1 MRSMTGFGFGEHR
14 DGAWH
19 LSMSLK
25 SYNNRFL
32 DLFVVLPACLAALEP
47 RVRDFLSARV
57 LRGRVEL
64 YVKAVELAQT
74 PRLHLDRAAA
84 RAYAQALRELAREAG
99 IRERLRLSHLLKLE
113 GILSSEPSSEPEAV
127 WPALQA
133 LLEKTFDEFDRS
145 RAREGEATRRD
156 VLQLSVELEEQLRRI
171 ESLAP
176 TLEAKLKNDLRAR
189 FAEVLGDS
197 VEESRLLAETAVL
210 LARAD
215 VHEELARARSHL
227 AGFRSVLNEEGAL
240 GKKLDFI
247 CQELGREVNTIG
259 SKSALAEVDEA
270 VVSCKSL
277 LEKIREQVRN
287 VE

>member
-1 MRSMTGFGFGEHR
+1 
-14 DGAWH
+14 
-19 LSMSLK
+19 MSLK

-32 DLFVVLPACLAALEP
+32 DLFVVLPSCLAALEP
-47 RVRDFLSARV
+47 KVRDFLSARV

-64 YVKAVELAQT
+64 AVKAVELAAM

-113 GILSSEPSSEPEAV
+113 GILQSEPSAEPEAA

-133 LLEKTFDEFDRS
+133 LMEKTFDEFDRS

-156 VLQLSVELEEQLRRI
+156 VLQLLAGIEEQIRRI
-171 ESLAP
+171 EHLAP
-176 TLEAKLKNDLRAR
+176 ELEAKFKNGLRAR
-189 FAEVLGDS
+189 FAEVLGDA

-215 VHEELARARSHL
+215 LHEELARTRSHL
-227 AGFRSVLNEEGAL
+227 AGFRSVLQERGAV